1 MKLFEVFRLNRFEET
16 RRVPGGWVIT
26 RFFSNGDDTA
36 IAVSNVF
43 IPFDNEFMKRE
54 PCPAE
59 FTEKT

>member
-1 MKLFEVFRLNRFEET
+1 MNIFETLRLTRCEEI

-26 RFFSNGDDTA
+26 AFFSNGDDTA